1 LFCALLSAFQLLF
14 LLPLSSFQ
22 PLSKMSSNKMFAAN
36 DKQLNVGELISFI
49 KRVMKSDPKYV
60 DQPVT
65 YPGIHGVRLEA
76 YYLELH
82 AKAGLIVTSE
92 PPVFPIPDGDEHPIK
107 LQSKSALTVG
117 QLLQFLQGADE
128 TAPVS
133 SLVFCNVDIEP
144 SRILTDHVCWGLCIS
159 PY

>member
-1 LFCALLSAFQLLF
+1 
-14 LLPLSSFQ
+14 
-22 PLSKMSSNKMFAAN
+22 MIAAN
-36 DKQLNVGELISFI
+36 DKQLNIGELISFI
-49 KRVMKSDPKYV
+49 KRVMKNDTSYV

-65 YPGIHGVRLEA
+65 YPGIHGARLEA
-76 YYLELH
+76 YYLALH
-82 AKAGLIVTSE
+82 TKAGLIVTSD
-92 PPVFPIPDGDEHPIK
+92 PPVFPIPDGDTNPNT
-107 LQSKSALTVG
+107 LQTESVLTVG
-117 QLLQFLQGADE
+117 QLLKFLADADATSP

>member
-1 LFCALLSAFQLLF
+1 
-14 LLPLSSFQ
+14 
-22 PLSKMSSNKMFAAN
+22 MSSNTMIAAN
-36 DKQLNVGELISFI
+36 TKQLNIGELISFI

-65 YPGIHGVRLEA
+65 YPGIQGVRLEA

-82 AKAGLIVTSE
+82 TKAGLIVTSE
-92 PPVFPIPDGDEHPIK
+92 PPVFPIPDGDTNPTR
-107 LQSKSALTVG
+107 LQTESVLTVG
-117 QLLQFLQGADE
+117 QLLKFLQGADE
-128 TAPVS
+128 TLPTAPVS
-133 SLVFCNVDIEP
+133 SLVFCNVDTEP